1 MKIALVCIGPLRHDS
16 RVLRH
21 AALLSEAGY
30 AVRIFAQA
38 PLPVSPVSD
47 VTCLPGPGSDLRVR
61 LGLVGR
67 HAPASLWPASA
78 SLLYWAS
85 LTRLAARKKLLDYRP
100 DLVIANDWRAL
111 PLASAAKHACGA
123 RIIYD
128 SHEFATEEFA
138 DSKRWRLLAQRHVAW
153 IENRFIREADAV
165 IAVSSGLSEALAE
178 RYTLPVKPDVI
189 ANMPRKQPSVFRQT
203 GPVIN
208 VLYHGV
214 VAPRRG
220 LETLIDSARAWPA
233 QYRLTIRGESAGDF
247 REQLESRATALS
259 ERIRFEPAVPPGR
272 VVEAAR
278 SADIGIFLLSNST
291 IHARFALP
299 NKLFEYLAAGLMVV
313 SSDLPE
319 IHRIVAGTECG
330 ALLADFSANA
340 IAELL
345 SSLTP
350 EQIDHY
356 KRNSLR
362 AAEAFNFDSEAKR
375 LLDIVDRAGGK
386 APF

>member
-21 AALLSEAGY
+21 AELLSQAGH

-38 PLPVSPVSD
+38 PLPETPVND
-47 VTCLPGPGSDLRVR
+47 VAPLPGPGSNLRIR

-85 LTRLAARKKLLDYRP
+85 LTRLAARRQLLDYRP

-111 PLASAAKHACGA
+111 PLASAAKRACNA

-138 DSKRWRLLAQRHVAW
+138 DSKPWRLLAQQHVAW

-178 RYTLPVKPDVI
+178 RYALPVKPDVI
-189 ANMPRKQPSVFRQT
+189 ANMPRKQPGVFRQT
-203 GPVIN
+203 GSTTH

-220 LETLIDSARAWPA
+220 LETLIDSVHAWPA

-247 REQLESRATALS
+247 REALVNRAAALGD
-259 ERIRFEPAVPPGR
+259 RVRFEPAVPPHR

-278 SADIGIFLLSNST
+278 DADIGIFLLSNST

-319 IHRIVAGTECG
+319 IRKIIEGTACG
-330 ALLADFSANA
+330 ALLVAFSADA

-345 SSLTP
+345 NTLTP
-350 EQIDHY
+350 EQIDQC

-362 AAEAFNFDSEAKR
+362 AAEAFNFETEGKR
-375 LLDIVDRAGGK
+375 LLDIVERTGRK
-386 APF
+386 APL